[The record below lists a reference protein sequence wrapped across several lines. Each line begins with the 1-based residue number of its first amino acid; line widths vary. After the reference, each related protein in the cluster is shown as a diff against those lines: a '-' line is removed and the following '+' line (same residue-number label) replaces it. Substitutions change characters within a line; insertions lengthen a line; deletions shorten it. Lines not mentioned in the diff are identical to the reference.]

1 MKNKVI
7 TVSQIKKK
15 RITTILGAAGIL
27 VAVIGS
33 SLSAVMVVLGL
44 IIFFVSA
51 ILDTRWRRC
60 PHCGKKLNRYQ
71 MEFCSACRKEI
82 DLDAKK

>member
-1 MKNKVI
+1 MSLN
-7 TVSQIKKK
+7 QKK

-27 VAVIGS
+27 VAIIGS
-33 SLSAVMVVLGL
+33 SLSALMVVLGL
-44 IIFFVSA
+44 VIFFVSA

-60 PHCGKKLNRYQ
+60 PYCGKKLNRYQ

-82 DLDAKK
+82 DLDGKRSL

>member
-1 MKNKVI
+1 MFI
-7 TVSQIKKK
+7 T
-15 RITTILGAAGIL
+15 
-27 VAVIGS
+27 
-33 SLSAVMVVLGL
+33 MVLLGL
-44 IIFFVSA
+44 AIFFVGA
-51 ILDTRWRRC
+51 VLDTRWRRC

>member
-1 MKNKVI
+1 MTLN
-7 TVSQIKKK
+7 QKKK
-15 RITTILGAAGIL
+15 ITTVLGAAGLL
-27 VAVIGS
+27 VAVFGS
-33 SLSAVMVVLGL
+33 GRAIMVLLGL
-44 IIFFVSA
+44 AIFFVSA
-51 ILDTRWRRC
+51 LLDTRWRRC

>member
-1 MKNKVI
+1 M
-7 TVSQIKKK
+7 TLRQKKK
-15 RITTILGAAGIL
+15 ITTALGAAGIL

-33 SLSAVMVVLGL
+33 GLSTVMVLLGL
-44 IIFFVSA
+44 AIFFVGA
-51 ILDTRWRRC
+51 VLDTRWRRC

>member
-1 MKNKVI
+1 MTLN
-7 TVSQIKKK
+7 QKKK
-15 RITTILGAAGIL
+15 ITTVLGAAGLL
-27 VAVIGS
+27 VAVFGS
-33 SLSAVMVVLGL
+33 GLRAVMVLLGL
-44 IIFFVSA
+44 AIFFVSA
-51 ILDTRWRRC
+51 LLDTRWRRC

>member
-1 MKNKVI
+1 MTLN
-7 TVSQIKKK
+7 QKKK
-15 RITTILGAAGIL
+15 ITTVLGAAGLL
-27 VAVIGS
+27 VAVCGS
-33 SLSAVMVVLGL
+33 GLSAVMVLLGL
-44 IIFFVSA
+44 AIFFVSA
-51 ILDTRWRRC
+51 LLDTRWRRC

>member
-1 MKNKVI
+1 MTLN
-7 TVSQIKKK
+7 QKKK
-15 RITTILGAAGIL
+15 ITTVLGAAGLL
-27 VAVIGS
+27 VAVFGS
-33 SLSAVMVVLGL
+33 GLSAVMVLLGL
-44 IIFFVSA
+44 AIFFVSA
-51 ILDTRWRRC
+51 LLDTRWRRC

>member
-1 MKNKVI
+1 MSLN
-7 TVSQIKKK
+7 QKK
-15 RITTILGAAGIL
+15 RITTLMGAAGIL

>member
-1 MKNKVI
+1 MTLN
-7 TVSQIKKK
+7 QKKK
-15 RITTILGAAGIL
+15 ITTVLGAAGLL
-27 VAVIGS
+27 VAVFGS
-33 SLSAVMVVLGL
+33 GLSAVMELLGL
-44 IIFFVSA
+44 AIFFVSA
-51 ILDTRWRRC
+51 LLDTRWRRC